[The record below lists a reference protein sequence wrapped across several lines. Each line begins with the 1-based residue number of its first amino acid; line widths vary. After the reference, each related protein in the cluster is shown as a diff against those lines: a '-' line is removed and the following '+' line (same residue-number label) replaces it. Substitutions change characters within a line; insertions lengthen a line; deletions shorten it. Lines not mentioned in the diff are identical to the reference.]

1 MSGENLKTPMDNK
14 QSFQGVN
21 IVTEPYHPSSS
32 LHPNSSLPVTGH
44 TVIQRGSS
52 DLPCFGIGIGWL
64 LFILGFI
71 LGVIPWYVGVCLLLC
86 ANYDHREKTGL
97 IACVVLVL
105 AL

>member
-32 LHPNSSLPVTGH
+32 LHPNSSLPVT
-44 TVIQRGSS
+44 

-97 IACVVLVL
+97 IACVVLSKEFV
-105 AL
+105 